1 MTPKYKIGDRVNT
14 IRGFGLIVN
23 IFIREYEPFTIIKYW
38 IVFDNG
44 ITEPFIEKEIDLYE
58 QVS

>member
-58 QVS
+58 QDS